1 MLCFST
7 YGQTMIKV
15 GNEIENNKNKGLNM
29 SELFVGQN
37 WKVHPDWVRICIIK
51 QFNTAMNIGK
61 NFCKFQVYC
70 KFHYMEYKTFNNS
83 EDELLYFVNSFYN
96 SSWTW
101 SNQYG
106 EDSSQDSGDEEHR
119 K

>member
-15 GNEIENNKNKGLNM
+15 GTEIENNKNKGLNM

-37 WKVHPDWVRICIIK
+37 WKVHPDWV
-51 QFNTAMNIGK
+51 
-61 NFCKFQVYC
+61 YC

-83 EDELLYFVNSFYN
+83 EDELLYFVNSFYDP
-96 SSWTW
+96 SWKW

-106 EDSSQDSGDEEHR
+106 EDSSQDTGDEEHR